1 MIFYERKII
10 VRVAGQKLDAFV
22 KRLLPTDP
30 LDMDMYM
37 YIYIKKR
44 ENLQRLIFFS
54 FRPIDLFFNVAS
66 RVRFE
71 TLITLKSIQLSAET
85 WKARNLLLL
94 ENEIENATEDE
105 TRPNPSVIPIV
116 NRR

>member
-37 YIYIKKR
+37 YIYKK
-44 ENLQRLIFFS
+44 
-54 FRPIDLFFNVAS
+54 
-66 RVRFE
+66 
-71 TLITLKSIQLSAET
+71 T
-85 WKARNLLLL
+85 
-94 ENEIENATEDE
+94 
-105 TRPNPSVIPIV
+105 
-116 NRR
+116 

>member
-71 TLITLKSIQLSAET
+71 TLITLKSIQLSALESE
-85 WKARNLLLL
+85 KSPPPAR
-94 ENEIENATEDE
+94 ENETENATEDE

-116 NRR
+116 NR